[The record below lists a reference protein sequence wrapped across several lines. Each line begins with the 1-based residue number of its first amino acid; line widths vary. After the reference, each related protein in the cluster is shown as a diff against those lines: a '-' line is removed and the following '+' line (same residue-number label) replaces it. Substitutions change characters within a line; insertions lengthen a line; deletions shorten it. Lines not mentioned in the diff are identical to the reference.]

1 MFSQGGISLES
12 TVTTNWAIYYVIWL
26 RVPSGTTS
34 FGCHDRL
41 WLGWDSAALPYG
53 ADNGMDK
60 QVANQEILEPAVSY
74 SRPLISVGVVFGSVH
89 CSGDFL
95 TLDDNYGEKQL
106 LKGGCDR
113 DHYLRLKFTYSDM
126 SRTCR
131 ASLLIDDSVK
141 CAWMWL
147 LRQDKRQPCCFA
159 TTSGE
164 KGFPLYRP
172 LKTWWAS
179 TGVANIRPKS
189 GMVETRHDTALWW
202 CLQSQG

>member
-1 MFSQGGISLES
+1 
-12 TVTTNWAIYYVIWL
+12 
-26 RVPSGTTS
+26 
-34 FGCHDRL
+34 
-41 WLGWDSAALPYG
+41 
-53 ADNGMDK
+53 MDK

-141 CAWMWL
+141 CAWM
-147 LRQDKRQPCCFA
+147 
-159 TTSGE
+159 
-164 KGFPLYRP
+164 
-172 LKTWWAS
+172 
-179 TGVANIRPKS
+179 
-189 GMVETRHDTALWW
+189 
-202 CLQSQG
+202 